1 MLLSCLSRSARTW
14 AVRLSAVGSAAALV
28 SLGGSLGVN
37 SAAQADADAHAKP
50 LPAHVFSPYFEAY
63 TTDSPAALSSAS
75 GANYLTLAFLQ
86 TASAGS
92 CEVDWNGNPAT
103 PVAHSVYGS
112 DIAAIRAAGGDV
124 VPSFG
129 GYAADTTDTEIADSC
144 TSVPLIA
151 KAYENVITTY
161 GVTRLDMDVEANSLS
176 SATHA
181 AAIDRRNKAIALVE
195 KWAART
201 DRVVQF
207 VYTIPTFATGLTAD
221 GQALLANAVA
231 NHARID
237 IVNIMTFDYYD
248 NQPHEMGNDSI
259 AAAGALFNTLHG
271 LYPNLPPKR
280 LWGMV
285 GLTNMVGIDDFGPAE
300 TFTEADA
307 TLVEHWAA
315 AHGIGELS
323 FWAIERDNDN
333 NGACIGLQGQG
344 SCSGVAQSTW
354 DFSHIFE
361 PFTRR

>member
-1 MLLSCLSRSARTW
+1 MLLSRLSRSARTW

-28 SLGGSLGVN
+28 SLGGSLGGN
-37 SAAQADADAHAKP
+37 FAAQADADSQAKP

-63 TTDSPAALSSAS
+63 TTDSPAALASAS

-92 CEVDWNGNPAT
+92 CQVDWNGNPAT
-103 PVAHSVYGS
+103 PVAHSVYGA
-112 DIAAIRAAGGDV
+112 DIAAVRAAGGDV

-129 GYAADTTDTEIADSC
+129 GYGADTTSTELADSC
-144 TSVPLIA
+144 TSVPAIA
-151 KAYENVITTY
+151 AEFERVITTY
-161 GVTRLDMDVEANSLS
+161 GVTRLDLDVEANSLS
-176 SATHA
+176 NSAG
-181 AAIDRRNKAIALVE
+181 IDRRNKAIALVE
-195 KWAART
+195 QWADRR

-207 VYTIPTFATGLTAD
+207 VYTIPTFSTGLTAA
-221 GQALLANAVA
+221 GQAVLTNAVA

-248 NQPHEMGNDSI
+248 GLPHEMGNDSI

-307 TLVEHWAA
+307 THVEQWAA

-361 PFTRR
+361 PFTRQ